1 MNDQERHQYPYGAAA
16 YERIQGF
23 RALSDD
29 PHNVTRLYLS
39 PAHAKAIDLL
49 QSMMK
54 EVGCDDVTVDALGT
68 VTGRYDGTEAN
79 PKSLLIGSHI
89 DTVVDAGAYDG
100 TLGVVAGL
108 GVIAFL
114 KQKQIRYPFT
124 IEIVAFG
131 DEENVRFPSHL
142 SSSRALAGTFDP
154 LILEARDA
162 HGISFKEALAH
173 FNLKPETI
181 PALKRDPASLLGYLE
196 VHIEQGPVLQHENLP
211 LGIVTSI
218 NGASRRGVTLK
229 GVAGHA
235 GTVPM
240 ALRKDPLA
248 GFVEMAASLETMAGR
263 YADAV
268 ATIGRIEVHPNAINV
283 IPGQVF
289 FTLDMRGPDD
299 AERKQLVDTIEA
311 HCLAVAKKRHLE
323 IQIDPYY
330 DAPACLCNLSLQ
342 SFMETALQSHNLPVF
357 YLPSGAGHDAMA
369 MADLCPVAMLFVR
382 CKDGISHNPA
392 EYCSVEDMDHA
403 ISVLIKTVQTM
414 ALKNHIE
421 AREESR

>member
-1 MNDQERHQYPYGAAA
+1 MNDQARHQNPYGVAA
-16 YERIQGF
+16 YERIQAF

-29 PHNVTRLYLS
+29 PHCLTRLYLS
-39 PAHAKAIDLL
+39 PAHAKAIDLI

-54 EVGCDDVTVDALGT
+54 EVGCDDVTVDDLGT
-68 VTGRYDGTEAN
+68 VTGRYGGTETN
-79 PKSLLIGSHI
+79 SKSLLIGSHI

-100 TLGVVAGL
+100 TLGIVAGL

-114 KQKQIRYPFT
+114 KENQIRYPFT
-124 IEIVAFG
+124 IEIIAFG
-131 DEENVRFPSHL
+131 DEENVRFPSNL

-162 HGISFKEALAH
+162 NGTSLKEALIH
-173 FNLKPETI
+173 FNLKPEAI
-181 PALKRDPASLLGYLE
+181 PSMKRDPETILGYLE

-218 NGASRRGVTLK
+218 NGSSRRGVTLK

-248 GFVEMAASLETMAGR
+248 GFVEMANGLEAIAGR
-263 YADAV
+263 YADTV
-268 ATIGRIEVHPNAINV
+268 ATIGRVEVHPNAINV

-299 AERKQLVDTIEA
+299 ADRERLVDVIEA
-311 HCLAVAKKRHLE
+311 HCLAVAKKRGLD

-342 SFMETALQSHNLPVF
+342 SFMEKAMQSHNLPVF

-392 EYCSVEDMDHA
+392 EYCSVEDMESA

-421 AREESR
+421 TREESR